1 MAGKFSI
8 QDNFIQA
15 IKSLLKSDQSLV
27 NELSDILHVSTD
39 SAYRRIRGETEFSI
53 SEMAKL
59 CNHFQL
65 SFDSLCNTKGQSVHF
80 RYDIPCHN
88 NESYLEYLRNIFT
101 GMKMIYDAEDKLIHY
116 VADDI
121 PLFHLFA
128 YPKLATFKSYYY
140 LRSVMNVEEYS
151 DGFFE
156 DAKLP
161 DEIMEMGSE
170 TLQLYRNIPS
180 VEIWSEQSI
189 NSILKQIEF
198 YTESGFFKNENTA
211 SELLENVSS
220 LLSDLKGMCTRSNKN
235 PESAGGNNYTFY
247 VCDIEIGNNCIL
259 AQAGQMRKV
268 FLRHSTFHTI
278 DTSDS
283 SFCEISE
290 DWING
295 LIAKSNQIS
304 GMAEKARNK
313 FFQVLQKTIR
323 P

>member
-1 MAGKFSI
+1 MTGQFSI

-15 IKSLLKSDQSLV
+15 IKSLLKTDQSLV
-27 NELSDILHVSTD
+27 NELSDLLHISTD

-59 CNHFQL
+59 CIHFQM

-80 RYDIPCHN
+80 RYDVPGHD
-88 NESYLEYLRNIFT
+88 NESYLEYLRNIYL
-101 GMKMIYDAEDKLIHY
+101 GMKMIHEAEDRLIHY

-128 YPKLATFKSYYY
+128 YPQLAAFKSYYY
-140 LRSVMNVEEYS
+140 LRSVMNVEAYAE
-151 DGFFE
+151 GFFE

-161 DEIMEMGSE
+161 DEIMEMGSDI
-170 TLQLYRNIPS
+170 LSMYRNIPS
-180 VEIWSEQSI
+180 VEIWGEQSI

-198 YTESGFFKNENTA
+198 YRESGFFNDEKTA
-211 SELLENVSS
+211 DNLLNNVSS
-220 LLSDLKGMCTRSNKN
+220 LMNDIKSMCARSNKS

-278 DTSDS
+278 DTADP
-283 SFCEISE
+283 SFCNATE
-290 DWING
+290 DWISG

-304 GMAEKARNK
+304 GMAEKTRNM